1 MDKIFYF
8 KDEDKYKRLYFF
20 SIKLF
25 KIKKRF
31 SNKHIKNIIKNI
43 ELKIKNNLSIQTPL
57 TPTPN
62 ELVLNTIKELNDFYF
77 IANAGN
83 LGDAIIANSEFQI
96 LNFLKQNLHKVNYA
110 KPIEITTPFNFIY
123 GGGGLFLNIYKEN
136 LREIFDIL
144 KNKLLKQCVIL
155 PSSFNNIPEFIE
167 IIDERFTIFCREKK
181 SYDYLTNANT
191 KAKIYLSDDMA
202 FATDINFYCNSDF
215 TNEQLNNLKE
225 NLQNMSLTQIKQVLY
240 DYFFNYSLIYNKTK
254 EILNNIKQD
263 KLKTVF
269 LLRND
274 PEKAIENNININS
287 FDLSD
292 CGRIRDKSCF
302 DNAYVQIISELFF
315 SAVDCADII
324 VTDRLHVGISAAL
337 LNKEVFLFDNNY
349 GKVSGVYE
357 LSMKSMKN
365 VHLLKQND
373 LGNIDNII
381 KSYNIK
387 NTANSDHLK
396 NMNLNTEQFL
406 IKYLAYKNTHHKN

>member
-1 MDKIFYF
+1 MIKIFYF

-20 SIKLF
+20 NIKLF

-43 ELKIKNNLSIQTPL
+43 ELKVKSTLSIQTPL
-57 TPTPN
+57 TPMPN
-62 ELVLNTIKELNDFYF
+62 ELILNTIKELNDFYF

-96 LNFLKQNLHKVNYA
+96 LNSLKQNLQKVNYA
-110 KPIEITTPFNFIY
+110 KPIKITTPFNFIY
-123 GGGGLFLNIYKEN
+123 GGGGLFLKIYKEN
-136 LREIFDIL
+136 LEEIFDIL

-155 PSSFNNIPEFIE
+155 HSSFNNIPELIE
-167 IIDERFTIFCREKK
+167 IIDARFTIFCREKK
-181 SYDYLTNANT
+181 SYDYLTSANT

-202 FATDINFYCNSDF
+202 FATDVNFYCNSDF
-215 TNEQLNNLKE
+215 TKEQLNNLKE

-240 DYFFNYSLIYNKTK
+240 DYFFSYSLIYNKTK
-254 EILNNIKQD
+254 EILNFINQQD
-263 KLKTVF
+263 KFKIVY

-274 PEKAIENNININS
+274 SEKNIANTTNINS

-349 GKVSGVYE
+349 GKISGVYE
-357 LSMKSMKN
+357 QSMKSMKN
-365 VHLLKQND
+365 VHLLKQNN
-373 LGNIDNII
+373 LENIDNII

-387 NTANSDHLK
+387 NTANSEHLK

-406 IKYLAYKNTHHKN
+406 LKYLAYKNIH

>member
-1 MDKIFYF
+1 MIKTFYF

-20 SIKLF
+20 NIKLF

-31 SNKHIKNIIKNI
+31 SNKHIKNIIKTI
-43 ELKIKNNLSIQTPL
+43 ELKAKNDLPIQTPL

-62 ELVLNTIKELNDFYF
+62 NLILNTIKELNDFYF

-96 LNFLKQNLHKVNYA
+96 LNFLKKNLQKVNYA
-110 KPIEITTPFNFIY
+110 KPIETTTPFNFIY

-136 LREIFDIL
+136 LKEIFDIL
-144 KNKLLKQCVIL
+144 KNKLLQQCVIL
-155 PSSFNNIPEFIE
+155 PSSFYNIPELIE
-167 IIDERFTIFCREKK
+167 IIDDRFTIFCRERR
-181 SYDYLTNANT
+181 SYEYLKNNNT

-202 FATDINFYCNSDF
+202 FATDVNFYYNSGF

-254 EILNNIKQD
+254 EILNTIKQD
-263 KLKTVF
+263 KLKKAY

-274 PEKAIENNININS
+274 PEKNIESNININS

-324 VTDRLHVGISAAL
+324 VTDRLHIGISAAL

-357 LSMKSMKN
+357 QTMKSMKN
-365 VHLLKQND
+365 VHLVKGNNLK
-373 LGNIDNII
+373 NIDEMIN
-381 KSYNIK
+381 SYNVK
-387 NTANSDHLK
+387 KTANIEHLK

-406 IKYLAYKNTHHKN
+406 IKYLAYKNINNKN